1 MNIDSHDQLTGMIQ
15 FMHTVE
21 RILYGARTVDEH
33 LESEVERLNG
43 QRVLLL
49 APRSLKGQSSFQRVS
64 ATLGKRLAVSLTAAF
79 EHVPLEIVIEAVV
92 AARRFDADLVIA
104 LGGGGVIE
112 AGKAVP

>member
-15 FMHTVE
+15 FVPTVE

-49 APRSLKGQSSFQRVS
+49 APRSLKDQSPFQRVS
-64 ATLGKRLAVSLTAAF
+64 AIHGKRIGASFTSAYEQCPSASMMS
-79 EHVPLEIVIEAVV
+79 PIVTLSPFQHHYVLCSGWCA
-92 AARRFDADLVIA
+92 
-104 LGGGGVIE
+104 
-112 AGKAVP
+112 

>member
-15 FMHTVE
+15 FMPTVE

-49 APRSLKGQSSFQRVS
+49 APRSLKDQSPFQRVS
-64 ATLGKRLAVSLTAAF
+64 AILGKRLAASFTRAF
-79 EHVPLEIVIEAVV
+79 DHVALEIVIESVCTSPLF
-92 AARRFDADLVIA
+92 AAALV
-104 LGGGGVIE
+104 L
-112 AGKAVP
+112 